1 MFLEVYAVK
10 RSEYTE
16 DTGVS
21 QVPQNKRLIE
31 MTGARVR
38 HSSLFP
44 DRAEIILPSKS
55 TFLAAETYEEIV
67 GRISDSIDGI
77 SLIKD

>member
-16 DTGVS
+16 DTFVS

-44 DRAEIILPSKS
+44 DRAEIILPSKT
-55 TFLAAETYEEIV
+55 TFMAAESYEEIAN
-67 GRISDSIDGI
+67 RIADAIDGI
-77 SLIKD
+77 SRIED